1 MFFQVDIDLRGHNG
15 DSLSRLRIEND
26 DIGVE
31 RLTEWESVEELWP
44 EQPAD
49 KYLSVFVKLPAIGEQ
64 SGFLFMHINSTDDIV
79 IPFSPAISLIASSF
93 SLRSANLT
101 SHVHPLPIPLS
112 RFLFATT
119 LFHLLFFFPLSN
131 GTL

>member
-1 MFFQVDIDLRGHNG
+1 MLFQVDIDLRGHNA

-64 SGFLFMHINSTDDIV
+64 SGFLFMHINSADDIV
-79 IPFSPAISLIASSF
+79 IPFSPAISLITSSF
-93 SLRSANLT
+93 SLRQ
-101 SHVHPLPIPLS
+101 I
-112 RFLFATT
+112 
-119 LFHLLFFFPLSN
+119 
-131 GTL
+131 